1 VGIASGDIWNDS
13 SEAAFE
19 NFSNGIKG
27 TFNRC
32 LFAQQQIMLDSNST
46 SEVSLI
52 GTDSAH
58 GWYAGSDSLPANWFR
73 PGKHLRF
80 SAAGIYSS
88 KATSPGTLIMRVKLN
103 NTLID
108 SSLTTLDA
116 NEDNSSWRMDGAI
129 VCRTAGVSGSVMS
142 NTDFNHSVLSGG
154 AETIHS
160 VPAYTLGTTVN
171 TTIKQRFG
179 FTAQFGTADAAN
191 KIRSIIFYLEEIH

>member
-1 VGIASGDIWNDS
+1 
-13 SEAAFE
+13 
-19 NFSNGIKG
+19 
-27 TFNRC
+27 
-32 LFAQQQIMLDSNST
+32 
-46 SEVSLI
+46 
-52 GTDSAH
+52 
-58 GWYAGSDSLPANWFR
+58 
-73 PGKHLRF
+73 
-80 SAAGIYSS
+80 
-88 KATSPGTLIMRVKLN
+88 
-103 NTLID
+103 
-108 SSLTTLDA
+108 
-116 NEDNSSWRMDGAI
+116 MDGAI